1 MSSPLSWTG
10 FLRSLLVLL
19 ALAFP
24 VISPAGEPAPRDY
37 VTDEA
42 GIIGEDARRGIS
54 ARLAELEGKTGAQM
68 LVLTVLSTQGVPIEE
83 FALRKAEAWK
93 LGQKGKD
100 NGLLLVVAVRDRKYR
115 LEVGYGL
122 EGVIPDSM
130 AGTIGRQVLVPS
142 FRKGDYAGGISA
154 AVLVISDAIAKS
166 QGVTLSSHLQGPER
180 SSREKKEESL
190 PLELILF
197 LVVFGSFILLSQFS
211 GTRRRSS
218 WGRSAGGFGT
228 FGGGGFR
235 GGFGGFGGGGGG
247 GFGGGGASGGW

>member
-1 MSSPLSWTG
+1 MFNKVYKVTHELSLIMDRIFLGPSSSSSR
-10 FLRSLLVLL
+10 LR
-19 ALAFP
+19 F

-68 LVLTVLSTQGVPIEE
+68 LVLTVLSAQGVPIEE

-122 EGVIPDSM
+122 GGGHPGQHGRDHRAAGPCALVQEG
-130 AGTIGRQVLVPS
+130 RL
-142 FRKGDYAGGISA
+142 
-154 AVLVISDAIAKS
+154 
-166 QGVTLSSHLQGPER
+166 
-180 SSREKKEESL
+180 
-190 PLELILF
+190 
-197 LVVFGSFILLSQFS
+197 
-211 GTRRRSS
+211 RRRDL
-218 WGRSAGGFGT
+218 RCRA
-228 FGGGGFR
+228 R
-235 GGFGGFGGGGGG
+235 DL
-247 GFGGGGASGGW
+247 